1 MSLTPNSRRSIHATR
16 KHLERNGFNLT
27 RGIWEHDVAT
37 NTMDNDV
44 SPVAAGESNDNDL
57 ASEIASL
64 RERLMRALAE
74 TENTRRQGERRVQD
88 ANRYAV
94 ANFARELLPV
104 VDNLRRAI
112 DAGSAGAET
121 QNGDGLIEGVAAT
134 ERILTQIL
142 NRFGIEEIDA
152 LNEPFDPKKH
162 EAVMETDRTEQ
173 PPGSVAQV
181 LENGYM
187 LHDRLLR
194 PARVVVA
201 KSQQPSSQAAE
212 Q

>member
-1 MSLTPNSRRSIHATR
+1 MT
-16 KHLERNGFNLT
+16 
-27 RGIWEHDVAT
+27 T
-37 NTMDNDV
+37 NTMDKDAGPSV
-44 SPVAAGESNDNDL
+44 AGEAQDNDN

-74 TENTRRQGERRVQD
+74 TENTRRQGERRAQD
-88 ANRYAV
+88 AGQYAIT
-94 ANFARELLPV
+94 NFARELLQV

-112 DAGSAGAET
+112 DAGSAGAEM
-121 QNGDGLIEGVAAT
+121 QKGDGLIEGVVAT
-134 ERILTQIL
+134 DRILTQIL
-142 NRFGIEEIDA
+142 NRFGVEEINA

-162 EAVMETDRTEQ
+162 EAVMETDQTEQ

>member
-1 MSLTPNSRRSIHATR
+1 
-16 KHLERNGFNLT
+16 
-27 RGIWEHDVAT
+27 
-37 NTMDNDV
+37 MDNDV
-44 SPVAAGESNDNDL
+44 GPVAAGESNDNDS

-64 RERLMRALAE
+64 RDRLMRALAE

-121 QNGDGLIEGVAAT
+121 QKGDALIAGVVAT
-134 ERILTQIL
+134 DRILTQIL
-142 NRFGIEEIDA
+142 NRFGIEEINA

-162 EAVMETDRTEQ
+162 EAVMETDQTEQ